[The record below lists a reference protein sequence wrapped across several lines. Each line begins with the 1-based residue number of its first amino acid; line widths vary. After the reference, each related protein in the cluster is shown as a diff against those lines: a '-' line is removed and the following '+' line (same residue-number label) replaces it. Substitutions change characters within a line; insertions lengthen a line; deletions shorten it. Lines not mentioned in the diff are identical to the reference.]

1 MNQDIQ
7 QLWQEI
13 ISDLSS
19 PQALWQIAIVFGAL
33 AIAWLLHFHLQH
45 QVARGHV
52 HPLYKLLM
60 GGFDR
65 LFIPFTAFVLTTLAR
80 YSLDALMHVS
90 LLRLASRLLI
100 ALVIIRL
107 IVYSLRYVFSP
118 SKWLSGFERIITWT
132 LWGLVALQLT
142 GYLKAII
149 QLLAD
154 IKFSLG
160 KQELNLWLLLQGGII
175 VIVTIL
181 SALWVS
187 RIIENK
193 VMKAESL
200 SANWRAILVKLIRIL
215 AVFVAVLIA
224 LSAVGLDL
232 TMLSVFSGALGVG
245 LGFGLQKIAS
255 NYVSGFIILMDKS
268 MHIGDIVSV
277 DKHAGVIK
285 ELRSRYMVLDKLDGT
300 SVIIPNEILITN
312 AVINHSLQFDH
323 MRTHIT
329 FTVSYDADLE
339 ALKKVA
345 LAASKKQER
354 VLAEPAPSFTIKRFV
369 EEGIECELAV
379 SVKEPQKGVGSI
391 KSALY
396 WEVWQ
401 ASKQLNLVFAK
412 HEKSPE

>member
-7 QLWQEI
+7 LLWREI
-13 ISDLSS
+13 LGDLNT
-19 PQALWQIAIVFGAL
+19 PQSLWQIAIVLGAL
-33 AIAWLLHFHLQH
+33 GIAWMLHFHLQH
-45 QVARGHV
+45 QVARGRV

-65 LFIPFTAFVLTTLAR
+65 LFIPFTAFVLTVIAR
-80 YSLDALMHVS
+80 YSLEGWMHVA
-90 LLRLASRLLI
+90 LLRLATRMLI

-107 IVYSLRYVFSP
+107 VVYSLRYVFSP

-142 GYLKAII
+142 GYLKPII

-160 KQELNLWLLLQGGII
+160 KQELNLWLLLQGGI
-175 VIVTIL
+175 VVVVTIL

-200 SANWRAILVKLIRIL
+200 SANWRAILVKLVRIF
-215 AVFVAVLIA
+215 AVFVAVLVA

-300 SVIIPNEILITN
+300 SVIIPNESLITN
-312 AVINHSLQFDH
+312 AVINHSLQFNH
-323 MRTHIT
+323 IRTHIT
-329 FTVSYDADLE
+329 FTVSYDADLD

-354 VLAEPAPSFTIKRFV
+354 VLTEPAPTFNIKRFV
-369 EEGIECELAV
+369 EEGVECELAV
-379 SVKEPQKGVGSI
+379 SVKEPQKGVGAV

-401 ASKQLNLVFAK
+401 ASKKLKLAFVKQ
-412 HEKSPE
+412 EKLEE